1 MATIGTCQSCGDVAV
16 ALENS
21 SLVGDI
27 AIGDIGGG
35 HGLCEGLCRWVDTAT
50 ARDCK
55 DGSAC
60 VRGRGPEE
68 DGVIVFDGLWRK
80 PNLPIYTRD

>member
-1 MATIGTCQSCGDVAV
+1 MATIGTCQLCGDVAV

-50 ARDCK
+50 A
-55 DGSAC
+55 
-60 VRGRGPEE
+60 
-68 DGVIVFDGLWRK
+68 
-80 PNLPIYTRD
+80 